1 LFNNQNV
8 KNKINLKVFF
18 KISIKRKIILSYF
31 SLSNCTLSYL
41 MKEKVKKF
49 QGNFL

>member
-1 LFNNQNV
+1 MFNNKNV

-31 SLSNCTLSYL
+31 SLSNCTLSL